1 MRTLQRLLEPVIFI
15 SALAIAGSGVAAWPE
30 RPLRYIVPS
39 APGGGPDVAARIIM
53 AELGRQV
60 GQQVIVD
67 NRPGGSGTIGTDII
81 ARATPDGYNMGHGNI
96 LTMAIGRSVLPKLP
110 YDVDRDIQP
119 VVHMYGTPNLLAVT
133 LTLPVDSVQA
143 LIAHAKKRP
152 NELLF
157 ASTGAGSSIHVGMEL
172 FKIMTNT
179 QMVHV
184 PFKAASVAII
194 DLTAGRVHLMADN
207 INSIGPHVKAGRLRG
222 LAVTSGRRVPAFAE
236 LPTVA
241 EAGVPGFDVSAWAG
255 VIYQARVPK
264 ALVARMNALINK
276 VLAAPGVSDKLPE
289 LGLQVVGG
297 TPEQFGAHIRSEFAR
312 WADVVKRAGIKAD

>member
-1 MRTLQRLLEPVIFI
+1 MGALRRVAVPVIIAWAMAFAGG
-15 SALAIAGSGVAAWPE
+15 SAAAWPE
-30 RPLRYIVPS
+30 RPLRYIIPS

-60 GQQVIVD
+60 GQQIIVD
-67 NRPGGSGTIGTDII
+67 NRPGGSGTIGTDVI

-110 YDVDRDIQP
+110 YDIDRDFQP

-133 LTLPVDSVQA
+133 LALPVDSVQA
-143 LIAHAKKRP
+143 LIAHARKNP
-152 NELLF
+152 NQLLY
-157 ASTGAGSSIHVGMEL
+157 ASTGSGSSVHVGMEL
-172 FKIMTNT
+172 FKIMTGT

-184 PFKAASVAII
+184 PFKAASVAIL

-255 VIYQARVPK
+255 VIFQARVPK
-264 ALVARMNALINK
+264 ALVARLNASINK
-276 VLAAPGVSDKLPE
+276 VLAAPGVADKLPE

-297 TPEQFGAHIRSEFAR
+297 TPEQFGAHIRKEAAR